1 MDIGR
6 VQEVVDKIVRG
17 YHPGIAEQDIEDA
30 VQDVI
35 LYVLEKADGYD
46 PARGKL
52 ETWLWW
58 VCQSKLH
65 ANKEKAQRMHAH
77 FVRASVPTPQPD
89 AEDEIIR
96 AMDTEDAARMIYEYC
111 ESMTERT
118 RDVVRR
124 RAENETLEEIGKV
137 YHVTRDRI
145 RQIEVK
151 AYRNIRSSRVMWHL
165 LREYKEDYL

>member
-6 VQEVVDKIVRG
+6 VQEVVTKTVRG

-46 PARGKL
+46 PSRGKL

-58 VCQSKLH
+58 LCQRKLH
-65 ANKEKAQRMHAH
+65 AQREKAQRMHAH

-165 LREYKEDYL
+165 LREYKEEYI